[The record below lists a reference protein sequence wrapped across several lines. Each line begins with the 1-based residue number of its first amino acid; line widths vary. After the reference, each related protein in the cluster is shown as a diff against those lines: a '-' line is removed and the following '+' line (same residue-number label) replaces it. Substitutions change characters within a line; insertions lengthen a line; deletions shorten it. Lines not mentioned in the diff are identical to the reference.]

1 MVFIL
6 SSFYNFFI
14 EECARKDVSPSFV
27 ASAAGLSRA
36 AYSGWKRG
44 TLPSDTNLTKL
55 AYFFG
60 IPVEAFHECDDIK
73 ARDIKLGIQ
82 RKINKIAAYQKDE
95 EKKTATNGDGLNE
108 SDDNMAIRQ
117 KLQERPEMKT
127 LFDVASDAPAS
138 AIYEAISIILKA
150 KEGS

>member
-1 MVFIL
+1 MNLTDEQMKEILRRIETQLGKMQKRKYEFYYECGL
-6 SSFYNFFI
+6 SSALYSNWNTGK
-14 EECARKDVSPSFV
+14 AKP
-27 ASAAGLSRA
+27 SAAM
-36 AYSGWKRG
+36 
-44 TLPSDTNLTKL
+44 
-55 AYFFG
+55 
-60 IPVEAFHECDDIK
+60 
-73 ARDIKLGIQ
+73 LG
-82 RKINKIAAYQKDE
+82 KIADYLGTSYEWLVFGKED
-95 EKKTATNGDGLNE
+95 KKETATNGDGLNE